1 MTDKS
6 EIPELMGN
14 PVVDASG
21 EEIGKVGQVY
31 VGDASGE
38 PEWVAV
44 QTDLLGRHEKFVP
57 LVDAEVDGD
66 TLVVPVDPEVIAT
79 APEIDEDGHIEP
91 EQEIA
96 LQKHYGLVSDED
108 LAGTDPS

>member
-14 PVVDASG
+14 PVIDASG
-21 EEIGKVGQVY
+21 EEVGKVGQVY

-57 LVDAEVDGD
+57 LVDAEIEGD
-66 TLVVPVDPEVIAT
+66 ALIVPVDHEQVVT
-79 APEIDEDGHIEP
+79 APEIVEDGHIEP
-91 EQEIA
+91 EQELE

-108 LAGTDPS
+108 LAQ